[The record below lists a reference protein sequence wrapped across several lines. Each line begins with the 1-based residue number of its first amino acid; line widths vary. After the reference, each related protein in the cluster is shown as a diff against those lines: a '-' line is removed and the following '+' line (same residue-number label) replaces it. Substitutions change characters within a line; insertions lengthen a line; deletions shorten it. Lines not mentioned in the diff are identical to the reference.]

1 MSTKAIN
8 GREAKEE
15 SSLTSDRRDFLKV
28 AVMAAAGAA
37 LPVGAA
43 SWAGPAAAQSTQRIK
58 GEAYT
63 MKTRKLG
70 GLEVSE
76 LGFGNMGLSGGHY
89 GPGVDRA
96 QGIRVIR
103 DAHERGVTFFDTA
116 EVYGPYVNEELV
128 GEALAPVRD
137 KVAIAT
143 KFGFKIDGTNGLDSR
158 PERIRRVVEE
168 SLKRLR
174 TDRIDLY
181 YQHRVDLTVP
191 IEDVAGTVKDLIKA
205 GKVLHFGLSEPS
217 AKTIR
222 RAHAVQPVSAIQTE
236 YSLIERSPEHNGV
249 LQACEELG
257 IGFVPWGPL
266 GQGFLPGTH
275 GRERTV
281 HLRPE
286 DRSPSDVPTLLTDGD
301 EEQPAD
307 HRASDDVRC
316 QEGRDARPDRAGVVD
331 GAEAVDRSDPR
342 NDQHGSPAREHGRDQ
357 CPTHASGPSRD
368 RDGVLPDRD
377 LWWPHGCEADGADRQ
392 GRRVTMSS
400 LILLFSLLVPGA
412 GAASVQPEELRMW
425 LTVGERRFAITLTDN
440 AAARAFAAQLPLTL
454 DMSELN
460 GNEKHAELPKALPA
474 NASRPG
480 TIRNGDLMLYGSTT
494 LVVFYLTFDS
504 SYSYTRLGG
513 VDDPTGLAQAL
524 GPRGVRVVFSRDY

>member
-37 LPVGAA
+37 LPVSAA

-222 RAHAVQPVSAIQTE
+222 RAHAVQPVAAIQTE
-236 YSLIERSPEHNGV
+236 YSLIERSAEHNGV
-249 LQACEELG
+249 LQTCEELG

-266 GQGFLPGTH
+266 GQGFLPGTMDVNAQS
-275 GRERTV
+275 TFDPKTD
-281 HLRPE
+281 LRATFP
-286 DRSPSDVPTLLTDGD
+286 RFSPMVMKNNQPIIELLTTFG
-301 EEQPAD
+301 AKKG
-307 HRASDDVRC
+307 AN
-316 QEGRDARPDRAGVVD
+316 ARPDRAGMVD

-342 NDQHGSPAREHGRDQ
+342 HGATWITCARTWARSMSNSRQRTFARSRRPSPGSRSMVAAWMRGRWRRSARTESNHEQPDLAVQPARPECWCGI
-357 CPTHASGPSRD
+357 CTTGGIAY
-368 RDGVLPDRD
+368 V
-377 LWWPHGCEADGADRQ
+377 ADR
-392 GRRVTMSS
+392 RRTS
-400 LILLFSLLVPGA
+400 L
-412 GAASVQPEELRMW
+412 RHH
-425 LTVGERRFAITLTDN
+425 
-440 AAARAFAAQLPLTL
+440 L
-454 DMSELN
+454 D
-460 GNEKHAELPKALPA
+460 
-474 NASRPG
+474 
-480 TIRNGDLMLYGSTT
+480 
-494 LVVFYLTFDS
+494 
-504 SYSYTRLGG
+504 
-513 VDDPTGLAQAL
+513 
-524 GPRGVRVVFSRDY
+524 